1 MDEEERDDQPVLRE
15 SSDFVEYDEF
25 EDEFD
30 HEYEYDEDDDESGL
44 LSRTVRASLVPVIAV
59 LLLFAFPAQV
69 AQGPFRGLDV
79 QSQTNTEKK
88 VKRAARL
95 ACTKNPDGLP
105 KGAPCRITIRSI
117 GVDAPVIELGLR
129 SDGTLQ
135 VPTVYSEAGWW
146 KGGAKPGKIGSSVIV
161 GHVDNLRGPAVFYR
175 LPKLKSGDV
184 VTISRVDKRPVR
196 YVIEDLGVWAK
207 SNFPSEIVYGPTPI
221 AELRLIT
228 CGGVFN
234 RSTGHYT
241 NNIIA
246 FGRMI
251 GKGDADF

>member
-1 MDEEERDDQPVLRE
+1 MDEEQDEQPVARE
-15 SSDFVEYDEF
+15 SSSDFAD
-25 EDEFD
+25 
-30 HEYEYDEDDDESGL
+30 EYEDDYDDERL
-44 LSRTVRASLVPVIAV
+44 LSRPVRAFLIPAIAV
-59 LLLFAFPAQV
+59 LLMFGLPARV
-69 AQGPFRGLDV
+69 AQGPFRGVDV
-79 QSQTNTEKK
+79 QSTPEAEQK

-95 ACTKNPDGLP
+95 ACTKNPEGLP

-129 SDGTLQ
+129 SNGTLE

-146 KGGAKPGKIGSSVIV
+146 KGGAKPGQIGSSVIV
-161 GHVDNLRGPAVFYR
+161 GHIDNRRGPAVFYK
-175 LPKLKSGDV
+175 LPKLKAGDV
-184 VTISRVDKRPVR
+184 VTITRVGIKRPVR

-221 AELRLIT
+221 AELKLIT

-241 NNIIA
+241 DNIIA

-251 GKGDADF
+251 GRDGSGF

>member
-1 MDEEERDDQPVLRE
+1 MDEQQDEQPVIGE
-15 SSDFVEYDEF
+15 EYSTDFDDGDY
-25 EDEFD
+25 
-30 HEYEYDEDDDESGL
+30 EDDDGEPRL
-44 LSRTVRASLVPVIAV
+44 NRAVKASLIPVVAV
-59 LLLFAFPAQV
+59 MLLVGLPAQV
-69 AQGPFRGLDV
+69 TKGPFRGLDV
-79 QSQTNTEKK
+79 QSATEVQQTEKQ

-129 SDGTLQ
+129 SDGTLEI
-135 VPTVYSEAGWW
+135 PTVYSEAGWW
-146 KGGAKPGKIGSSVIV
+146 KGGAKPGQIGSSVIV
-161 GHVDNLRGPAVFYR
+161 GHIDNRRGPAVFYR
-175 LPKLKSGDV
+175 LPKLKAGDI
-184 VTISRVDKRPVR
+184 VTVSRVDKRPVR

-207 SNFPSEIVYGPTPI
+207 SNFPSEIVYGPSPI
-221 AELRLIT
+221 SELRLIT

-241 NNIIA
+241 DNIIA

-251 GKGDADF
+251 GRGGGF

>member
-1 MDEEERDDQPVLRE
+1 MDEEQDGQPFAEE
-15 SSDFVEYDEF
+15 SSDFIE
-25 EDEFD
+25 
-30 HEYEYDEDDDESGL
+30 EYEDDYDDEPRL
-44 LSRTVRASLVPVIAV
+44 LNRAVKASLIPAIAV
-59 LLLFAFPAQV
+59 LLLFGLPARV
-69 AQGPFRGLDV
+69 AKGPFRGLHVPDV
-79 QSQTNTEKK
+79 QSQTQAEKK

-105 KGAPCRITIRSI
+105 KGAPCRMVIDSI

-129 SDGTLQ
+129 SNGTLE

-146 KGGAKPGKIGSSVIV
+146 KGGGKPGKIGSTVIV
-161 GHVDNLRGPAVFYR
+161 GHIDNRRGPAVFYK
-175 LPKLKSGDV
+175 LPQLKAGDV
-184 VTISRVDKRPVR
+184 VTIMRVKRKPVR
-196 YVIEDLGVWAK
+196 YVIEDLGRWAK
-207 SNFPSEIVYGPTPI
+207 SNFPSEIVYAATPI

-241 NNIIA
+241 DNIIA

-251 GKGDADF
+251 GRDGSGF

>member
-1 MDEEERDDQPVLRE
+1 MDEERYEPVAYDDTP
-15 SSDFVEYDEF
+15 DEYD
-25 EDEFD
+25 DEPR
-30 HEYEYDEDDDESGL
+30 L
-44 LSRTVRASLVPVIAV
+44 NRALKASLIPAIAV
-59 LLLFAFPAQV
+59 MLLVGLPAQV

-79 QSQTNTEKK
+79 QTQTEAENK

-95 ACTKNPDGLP
+95 ACTKNPDNLP
-105 KGAPCRITIRSI
+105 KGAPCRIVIRSI

-129 SDGTLQ
+129 SNGTLE

-146 KGGAKPGKIGSSVIV
+146 KGGGKPGKIGSTVIV
-161 GHVDNLRGPAVFYR
+161 GHIDDRRGPAVFYK
-175 LPKLKSGDV
+175 LPQLKAGDV
-184 VTISRVDKRPVR
+184 VTVLRVKKKPVR

-207 SNFPSEIVYGPTPI
+207 SNFPSEIIYGPTPI
-221 AELRLIT
+221 AELKLIT

-241 NNIIA
+241 DNIIA

-251 GKGDADF
+251 GRDGGGF

>member
-1 MDEEERDDQPVLRE
+1 MDEEQDEQHPVAPE
-15 SSDFVEYDEF
+15 SSSDFVQ
-25 EDEFD
+25 
-30 HEYEYDEDDDESGL
+30 YDEDDYYDDEPRL
-44 LSRTVRASLVPVIAV
+44 LSRSVKASLIPAIAV
-59 LLLFAFPAQV
+59 LLLFGLPARV
-69 AQGPFRGLDV
+69 AQGPFRGVDV
-79 QSQTNTEKK
+79 QSQTEADKK
-88 VKRAARL
+88 VKRAAKL

-117 GVDAPVIELGLR
+117 GVDAPVIKLGLR

-135 VPTVYSEAGWW
+135 VPLVYSEAGWW
-146 KGGAKPGKIGSSVIV
+146 KGGAKPGQIGSSVIV
-161 GHVDNLRGPAVFYR
+161 GHVDNRRGPAVFYK
-175 LPKLKSGDV
+175 LPKLKSGDI
-184 VTISRVDKRPVR
+184 VTISRVDKKPVR

-221 AELRLIT
+221 SELRLIT

-241 NNIIA
+241 DNIIA

-251 GKGDADF
+251 GRGGSDF